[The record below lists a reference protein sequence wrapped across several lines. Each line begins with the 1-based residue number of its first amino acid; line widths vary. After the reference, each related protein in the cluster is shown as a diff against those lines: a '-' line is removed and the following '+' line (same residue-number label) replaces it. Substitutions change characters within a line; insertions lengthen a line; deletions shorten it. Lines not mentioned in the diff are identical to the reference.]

1 MIWSPLAG
9 GFLTGKYRRD
19 TPSPDNGRRTRFQ
32 MPPVDLELG
41 YRVIDALDR
50 MTRTRDATIA
60 QLALAWMLARP
71 WVSSILIGA
80 SRLDQLEENLGA
92 IDVTLS
98 AEELAELNGLTR
110 LKALYPNPRWL
121 SENAPDDVRN
131 AIGRGPR

>member
-1 MIWSPLAG
+1 
-9 GFLTGKYRRD
+9 
-19 TPSPDNGRRTRFQ
+19 